1 LYVPTV
7 RWPVTIRHDTISVR
21 WLGYATARL
30 SDTNTTVYTDPG
42 RYGVLTGEWQVP
54 DGIDTRH
61 PAGPAYDARDG
72 DVVLVTHDHHYDPDG
87 IRRVAAPD
95 ATLVVYEGVDAER
108 AGRPPS
114 PETLAAQEGYD
125 LVRIGEH
132 DRVEAVNV
140 SVRSLPAYNDPDGP
154 HANADGS
161 VVHPEG
167 SGVGYRFEV
176 GGIPVLWPGDSDVL
190 SLHHDLDVSLLL
202 ANISGSVCMDRHE
215 AANLA
220 EHLDPDL
227 VCPIHYDTQAFLVA
241 DSRAFAADVAGRG
254 VPVVLDEGWA

>member
-1 LYVPTV
+1 
-7 RWPVTIRHDTISVR
+7 VTIRHDTLTVR
-21 WLGYATARL
+21 WLGYATARI
-30 SDTNTTVYTDPG
+30 DDGDRIVYTDPG
-42 RYGVLTGEWQVP
+42 RYGVLTGEWSPP
-54 DGIDTRH
+54 DGVDTRH

-72 DVVLVTHDHHYDPDG
+72 DLILVTHDHHYDPDG

-114 PETLAAQEGYD
+114 PEALAAEMGYD
-125 LVRIGEH
+125 IVRIGER
-132 DRVEAVNV
+132 DATTVAGVP
-140 SVRSLPAYNDPDGP
+140 VRSLPAYNDPDGP
-154 HANADGS
+154 HAKPDGS

-167 SGVGYRFEV
+167 FGVGYRFEV
-176 GGIPVLWPGDSDVL
+176 GDVPIFWPGDSDVL
-190 SLHHDLDVSLLL
+190 SHHSGLDVSLLL

-215 AANLA
+215 AADLA
-220 EHLDPDL
+220 EALDPDL

-254 VPVVLDEGWA
+254 VPVVLDEGWE

>member
-1 LYVPTV
+1 M
-7 RWPVTIRHDTISVR
+7 TIRHDDLSVR
-21 WLGYATARL
+21 WLGYATARI
-30 SDTNTTVYTDPG
+30 SDAETVVYTDPG
-42 RYGVLTGEWQVP
+42 RYGVLTGDWVP
-54 DGIDTRH
+54 PEDVDVDTGH

-72 DVVLVTHDHHYDPDG
+72 DCVLVTHDHHYDPDG

-114 PETLAAQEGYD
+114 PESLAETEGYD
-125 LVRIGEH
+125 TIRIGE
-132 DRVEAVNV
+132 RETVEAAGVP
-140 SVRSLPAYNDPDGP
+140 VRSLPAYNDPEGP
-154 HANADGS
+154 HTRSDGS

-176 GGIPVLWPGDSDVL
+176 GDVPVFWPGDSDVL
-190 SLHHDLDVSLLL
+190 PHHSSLDVSLLL

-215 AANLA
+215 AAELA
-220 EHLDPDL
+220 ERLGPDL
-227 VCPIHYDTQAFLVA
+227 VCPIHYDTQAFLAA